1 MDRGELALLDYVIHV
16 IILYNYVMN
25 KKTYVKYNDN
35 HEIVAVADWNFPGS
49 VEITE
54 RVELQLDGTYK
65 SIKYPKLNIK
75 LLQEREKL
83 RKEMENHLT
92 WLKEH
97 DYVGTKI
104 ATGRATI
111 DDYSEII
118 EEMNIK
124 SKRVSEI
131 RDRIDYI
138 EKYGK

>member
-1 MDRGELALLDYVIHV
+1 
-16 IILYNYVMN
+16 MN

-65 SIKYPKLNIK
+65 TIKYPKLSIK

-83 RKEMENHLT
+83 RKEMVNHLT

>member
-1 MDRGELALLDYVIHV
+1 MD
-16 IILYNYVMN
+16 
-25 KKTYVKYNDN
+25 KKIYVKYNDN
-35 HEIVAVADWNFPGS
+35 HEIVAAADWNFPGS
-49 VEITE
+49 VEIKD

-65 SIKYPKLNIK
+65 VIKYPKLSIK
-75 LLQEREKL
+75 LIQERENLINEIEKC
-83 RKEMENHLT
+83 LT

-97 DYVGTKI
+97 DYIGVKI

-118 EEMNIK
+118 EEMKIK